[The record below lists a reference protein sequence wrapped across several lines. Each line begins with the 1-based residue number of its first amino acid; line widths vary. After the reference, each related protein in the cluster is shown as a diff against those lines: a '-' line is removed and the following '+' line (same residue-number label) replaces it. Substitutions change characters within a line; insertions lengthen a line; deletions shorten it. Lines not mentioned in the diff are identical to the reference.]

1 MVETLN
7 EAPHFPLEGPLE
19 VEVARALTALLADLG
34 LSHKEVTVVF
44 VDDARIRDLNRAHR
58 EVDAPTD
65 VLSYPTS
72 EPDDIAE
79 GFVMPEVPHLG
90 DIIISVETAERQSAE
105 QGHTLVQEV
114 KTLAAHAL
122 THLLGYDH
130 PTEEAWKRFR
140 SAQARILTL

>member
-7 EAPHFPLEGPLE
+7 EAPRFPLDTE
-19 VEVARALTALLADLG
+19 EVARALCALLVDLG
-34 LSHKEVTVVF
+34 LSRKEVTLVF
-44 VDDARIRDLNRAHR
+44 VDDAKIRDLNRAHR

-72 EPDDIAE
+72 EPDDVAE
-79 GFVMPEVPHLG
+79 GFVMPEIPHLG
-90 DIIISVETAERQSAE
+90 DVIISVETAQRQAAER
-105 QGHTLVQEV
+105 GHSLVQEV
-114 KTLAAHAL
+114 KTLAAHGV

-140 SAQARILTL
+140 SNQARILTL